1 MGTVA
6 SLCTT
11 FRGGGVMPF
20 LKEDTGVGT
29 LQGQFIPEL
38 VVSDNGM
45 QQGGHLY
52 GAVIPLQE
60 NDWDDPSTLVKDE
73 VFEAPGLLLTQGQ
86 VVYAYRGGEFLTV
99 ADLLESFK
107 KAVAAAKEEEGDGF
121 QWQDYLDDV
130 EVAVI
135 GIPDTEDDEEEG
147 EDPVLFDPDFF
158 SAEVEEL
165 GEDYEELSEVDFSE
179 DYVMMLFEMVSSVS
193 RTQQALGDM

>member
-1 MGTVA
+1 
-6 SLCTT
+6 
-11 FRGGGVMPF
+11 MPF

-38 VVSDNGM
+38 AVSDNGM

-60 NDWDDPSTLVKDE
+60 NDWDDPSTLIKDE

-86 VVYAYRGGEFLTV
+86 VVYAYRGEDFLTV

-107 KAVAAAKEEEGDGF
+107 KAVATAKEEDGDGF

-135 GIPDTEDDEEEG
+135 GVPDTEDDEEEG

-158 SAEVEEL
+158 SDEVEEL
-165 GEDYEELSEVDFSE
+165 GEDYEELSEVEFSE

-193 RTQQALGDM
+193 RTQKALGDM

>member
-1 MGTVA
+1 M
-6 SLCTT
+6 
-11 FRGGGVMPF
+11 
-20 LKEDTGVGT
+20 
-29 LQGQFIPEL
+29 
-38 VVSDNGM
+38 
-45 QQGGHLY
+45 
-52 GAVIPLQE
+52 
-60 NDWDDPSTLVKDE
+60 
-73 VFEAPGLLLTQGQ
+73 
-86 VVYAYRGGEFLTV
+86 
-99 ADLLESFK
+99 
-107 KAVAAAKEEEGDGF
+107 AAAKEEEGDGF

-165 GEDYEELSEVDFSE
+165 GEDYEELSEVEFSE

>member
-1 MGTVA
+1 
-6 SLCTT
+6 
-11 FRGGGVMPF
+11 MPF

-45 QQGGHLY
+45 QQGGYLY

-60 NDWDDPSTLVKDE
+60 NDWDDPSTLTKDE

-86 VVYAYRGGEFLTV
+86 VVYAYRGEEFLTV

-107 KAVAAAKEEEGDGF
+107 KAVAAAKEEGDGF

-147 EDPVLFDPDFF
+147 EDTVLFDPDFF

-165 GEDYEELSEVDFSE
+165 GEEYEVISEVEFSE
-179 DYVMMLFEMVSSVS
+179 DYVMMLFDMVSSVS

>member
-1 MGTVA
+1 
-6 SLCTT
+6 
-11 FRGGGVMPF
+11 MPF

-52 GAVIPLQE
+52 GAVIPLQKD
-60 NDWDDPSTLVKDE
+60 DWDDPSTLVKDE

-86 VVYAYRGGEFLTV
+86 VVYAYHGEDFLTV

-107 KAVAAAKEEEGDGF
+107 KAVAAAKEEDDDGF
-121 QWQDYLDDV
+121 QWQDYLDYV

-135 GIPDTEDDEEEG
+135 GVPDAEDDEEEG
-147 EDPVLFDPDFF
+147 EDSVLFDPDFF

-165 GEDYEELSEVDFSE
+165 GEEYEELSEVEFSE

-193 RTQQALGDM
+193 RTQKALGDM

>member
-1 MGTVA
+1 
-6 SLCTT
+6 
-11 FRGGGVMPF
+11 MPF

-60 NDWDDPSTLVKDE
+60 NDWDDPSTLTKDE

-86 VVYAYRGGEFLTV
+86 VVYAYRGEDFLTV

-107 KAVAAAKEEEGDGF
+107 KAVATAKEEDGDGF

-135 GIPDTEDDEEEG
+135 GIPDTED
-147 EDPVLFDPDFF
+147 EDSVLFDPDFF

-165 GEDYEELSEVDFSE
+165 GEEYEVISEVEFSE

>member
-1 MGTVA
+1 
-6 SLCTT
+6 
-11 FRGGGVMPF
+11 MPF

-60 NDWDDPSTLVKDE
+60 NDWDDPSTLIKDE

-86 VVYAYRGGEFLTV
+86 VVYAFRGEDFLTV

-107 KAVAAAKEEEGDGF
+107 KAVAEAKEKDDDGF

-135 GIPDTEDDEEEG
+135 GVPDTEDEEE
-147 EDPVLFDPDFF
+147 EDEDSVLFDPDFF

-165 GEDYEELSEVDFSE
+165 GEDYEELSEVEFSE

-193 RTQQALGDM
+193 RTQKALGDM